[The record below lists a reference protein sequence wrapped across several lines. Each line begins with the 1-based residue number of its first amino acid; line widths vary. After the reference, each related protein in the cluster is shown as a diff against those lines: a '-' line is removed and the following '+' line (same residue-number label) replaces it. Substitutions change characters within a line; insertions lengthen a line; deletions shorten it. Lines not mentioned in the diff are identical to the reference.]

1 MDSDEHGQR
10 TTLARCSMCQ
20 VEHCAD
26 CDVVHV
32 HVGHASVR
40 LTMSG
45 FLAMCATL
53 LEAARTAAQ
62 QADPGALL
70 PRPRT
75 GLQ

>member
-53 LEAARTAAQ
+53 LEAARTAGL
-62 QADPGALL
+62 QADAPHEL
-70 PRPRT
+70 RRT
-75 GLQ
+75 RSDLQ